1 MRDIDK
7 TRLQDAFGKTAA
19 ERYESAA
26 LSIFGQLT
34 DATLAD
40 HAGYCGCFETVIAHN
55 RPIIVPVAGVPWTDR
70 GTRHECFPFVATGT
84 MLNSTH
90 WGDIIAR
97 CAIEDGIIPPFH

>member
-7 TRLQDAFGKTAA
+7 MPLQDAFGKTEA
-19 ERYESAA
+19 ERYETAA

-55 RPIIVPVAGVPWTDR
+55 RPVIVPAYTCPR
-70 GTRHECFPFVATGT
+70 A
-84 MLNSTH
+84 
-90 WGDIIAR
+90 A
-97 CAIEDGIIPPFH
+97 